1 MKLNNSLSI
10 KSLRGLKRELC
21 LTPEED
27 GWISTMGN
35 SEKVVQ
41 EIQNKGRYKLLTGKQ
56 TQGNQTGVIKFT
68 NKGSCNHPDSND
80 QVITKRE
87 RKTN

>member
-1 MKLNNSLSI
+1 M
-10 KSLRGLKRELC
+10 RGLKRELC

-41 EIQNKGRYKLLTGKQ
+41 EIQNKGRYKLLTGKL
-56 TQGNQTGVIKFT
+56 TQGNQTGDIKFT